1 MKKDFIRK
9 QYLKKRQA
17 LSSSKFEEDSS
28 RLVQNTIELIKKY
41 KLEYLHCFLPIH
53 TKGEINT
60 SPIIQYCWENNIKV
74 VVPVSNFEEGTMRNA
89 TFSSSTKTYQAKY
102 DIPEPIDPIW
112 IDNDKIDLVITPL
125 LAFDLKGFR
134 VGYGRGFY
142 DRFFASLNMDIKRI
156 GISLFEPCEI
166 IDDMNEYDIPLTC
179 CVTPSHT
186 YYFE

>member
-1 MKKDFIRK
+1 MKKDFVRK
-9 QYLKKRQA
+9 EYLKKRQE
-17 LSSSKFEEDSS
+17 LPSSKFEEYSS
-28 RLVQNTIELIKKY
+28 RLVQKTIELIKNY

-60 SPIIQYCWENNIKV
+60 SPIIQYCWENNIKI

-89 TFSSSTKTYQAKY
+89 AFSINTKTYQAKY
-102 DIPEPIDPIW
+102 NITEPIDPIW

-142 DRFFASLNMDIKRI
+142 DRFFASLNRDVKRI

-166 IDDMNEYDIPLTC
+166 IDDISEHDIPLTF
-179 CVTPSHT
+179 CVTPNNKYS
-186 YYFE
+186 F